1 MSTLRID
8 PPRFRETQPWESGGL
23 LCTGVDAHVRCCA
36 TLRLAMQTFF
46 GMAVLFGL
54 AGTVWAQ
61 DKEAGNA
68 LQQTLRVGFGKS
80 DITPVRPTPMA
91 GYYGVRYST
100 DMHDPLW
107 SKATMLDDGKTKVVL
122 ISVDLIATT
131 PWMVAETRELIREK
145 FGIPPECVMI
155 SATHSHTGPMLYE
168 PDEKLPARFGNQT
181 DEAKQYMLSLPSRIL
196 ESVVAAES
204 FLGQASLHHGI
215 CDESRLA
222 FNRRF
227 FMTDGTVGW
236 NPGKLNPKIVREA
249 GPTDDGLPIIVVH
262 DDKSTPI
269 GVLSSFAIHL
279 DTVGGTEWSADM
291 PFTLERCL
299 GSVFGTDRHFQY
311 ATGCCGDVN
320 HIDVRSASRQGGHQE
335 AARIGT
341 RLSGAILRNL
351 NALQRAATTDI
362 QASREIV
369 MLPKAPHTE
378 ERSRWAKDVL
388 SKISSTPAPPFMDM
402 VEAYRIA
409 DVEARGE
416 SLIEAEVQ
424 VITVGR
430 EIAWVALPGEI
441 FVQLG
446 MSIKAGSPF
455 ATTSIH
461 ELANGSIGY
470 VPTQQAYAQGNY
482 EVISARCAE
491 GSGELLVASALKQLR
506 AQFNAKQQ

>member
-1 MSTLRID
+1 
-8 PPRFRETQPWESGGL
+8 
-23 LCTGVDAHVRCCA
+23 
-36 TLRLAMQTFF
+36 
-46 GMAVLFGL
+46 
-54 AGTVWAQ
+54 
-61 DKEAGNA
+61 
-68 LQQTLRVGFGKS
+68 
-80 DITPVRPTPMA
+80 
-91 GYYGVRYST
+91 
-100 DMHDPLW
+100 
-107 SKATMLDDGKTKVVL
+107 
-122 ISVDLIATT
+122 
-131 PWMVAETRELIREK
+131 
-145 FGIPPECVMI
+145 
-155 SATHSHTGPMLYE
+155 
-168 PDEKLPARFGNQT
+168 
-181 DEAKQYMLSLPSRIL
+181 
-196 ESVVAAES
+196 
-204 FLGQASLHHGI
+204 
-215 CDESRLA
+215 
-222 FNRRF
+222 
-227 FMTDGTVGW
+227 
-236 NPGKLNPKIVREA
+236 
-249 GPTDDGLPIIVVH
+249 
-262 DDKSTPI
+262 
-269 GVLSSFAIHL
+269 
-279 DTVGGTEWSADM
+279 
-291 PFTLERCL
+291 
-299 GSVFGTDRHFQY
+299 
-311 ATGCCGDVN
+311 
-320 HIDVRSASRQGGHQE
+320 
-335 AARIGT
+335 
-341 RLSGAILRNL
+341 
-351 NALQRAATTDI
+351 
-362 QASREIV
+362 